1 MSCDAH
7 TQGNIIRAFSMH
19 YVPMMVC
26 ASWSIIKVYKLCQID
41 TNLGCILVVTTN
53 NCFGLWP
60 VVNQWPIKPE
70 QSMITIA
77 KMHPFVMPSS
87 AFKMFPNSTHSS
99 KRPPSSVNFIH
110 HLPPRELFSGKTL
123 QSLSLTITGS
133 NICRRKRNILAFP
146 RQLLVIART
155 EVPNV
160 TLSLTNIEL

>member
-26 ASWSIIKVYKLCQID
+26 ASWSVIKVYKLCQID

-87 AFKMFPNSTHSS
+87 AFKMFPNSTHSQRDLPHQS
-99 KRPPSSVNFIH
+99 ISFTIYLRGSSSVGRRCNLWV
-110 HLPPRELFSGKTL
+110 LPSQGAISVGEKETYSPS
-123 QSLSLTITGS
+123 QD
-133 NICRRKRNILAFP
+133 NY
-146 RQLLVIART
+146 
-155 EVPNV
+155 
-160 TLSLTNIEL
+160 